1 MNGTASMNDDIISV
15 GSPLPRLVKAE
26 ALDGRR
32 VRVVWRDGTSK
43 VVDLGPVL
51 ESRRIF
57 IPLRQDDALFRTL
70 AVSEEGDAVVWPGD
84 DLECSAVWI
93 EALPSDDFE
102 NADFR
107 AAMDQLG
114 MSLDGMAAAL
124 EVSRRLVASYRK
136 DKPIPRHIG
145 LATRYLVEH
154 ARRRA

>member
-32 VRVVWRDGTSK
+32 LRVFWRDGTSK
-43 VVDLGPVL
+43 IVDLGPLL

-57 IPLRQDDALFRTL
+57 IPLRQDDALFRKL

>member
-1 MNGTASMNDDIISV
+1 MNDDILSV
-15 GSPLPRLVKAE
+15 GPPLPRIARAE

-32 VRVVWRDGTSK
+32 VRIFWRGGGDK

-57 IPLRQDDALFRTL
+57 IPLRRDDALFRAL
-70 AVSEEGDAVVWPGD
+70 SVSEEGDAVVWPGD

-93 EALPSDDFE
+93 EALPSDGFA

-154 ARRRA
+154 ARQRA